1 MFYLVGMAFAG
12 IFWGYFGRFL
22 PAIVG
27 MNTSSF
33 PANSVSSIE
42 SHPLDSFTPRFT
54 VTTNQSL
61 SNANVLSLIRV
72 TDSASQANLTSISGK
87 MEYGI
92 GYSAFTGVKTVTST
106 QEIVQSLSKHRRS
119 KSISH
124 ISNTDEKSSFSS
136 TKALL
141 ASERGTP
148 TYTFPSD
155 LSMTSEVEA
164 IVSMHRKSSFEATT
178 FSSRYTYP
186 VGRST
191 EELTPLNFTMTT
203 RERKSTT
210 LQNAG
215 NLSTTASI
223 KIEETT
229 IMKTS
234 TLGYFVSSIVD
245 NYIHKTITSS
255 NAYNISMRIS
265 LNQGGSFPT
274 AIRERTSMVNRKSA
288 EPSTSPNRFVSSRY
302 SARRTTEGEH
312 PFYIST
318 TGVSA
323 AIKASTPSVLQ
334 NTLTINVLTLE
345 AITRKNEISMTSF
358 YEKASNLVSTSM
370 ERKSDSTNSPS
381 KIMHSQVASETQEH
395 LTSNVGNSRL
405 AQHYSLSQNIT
416 TQWSDKI
423 APTESTL
430 TKSSTFTVSSSK
442 PQPVSSKI
450 TMTDHKGPVTSTKIS
465 SLSTSSGNVTSLL
478 NEPSKRS
485 SGLSFISPSNFIL
498 SSTLHTPFTESLVV
512 VTSYTQS
519 TPNKGNYPYMT
530 DGTSSL
536 QTKHS
541 MIKIKT
547 SGQSD
552 SSKISR
558 AFPSLVMIPSIS
570 LDTISSTMALY
581 SSTSAS
587 TDLSRP
593 PSSDPINFQGMLI
606 LQMPWDPQYQSPF
619 SQEFRVLA
627 NKIKTELT
635 KAFRSLEDFLSVQVQ
650 RFWKGSVGVDFL
662 LLMSSQVDQCTI
674 ERTLTNANS
683 TALLD
688 LPLTFLQITKRDVST
703 ATPNSDSKSLER
715 WEIILIVAAILV
727 FFLLLILCVMAVKL
741 VRQGGGFGGRKKYD
755 ISNRHR
761 KHLCSER
768 NDSVTISRSNLPVIL
783 SMEERGQSLSGK
795 PPPYGNT
802 KSNSL
807 EQLVEGKQ
815 GRRGADYRE
824 QDDKDHLYEEPIT
837 IPITRKKGVGNPA
850 YDGDGTQLQMSTFK
864 PDSLG
869 DREFIGRPTTLESS
883 MIKKGNNTQES
894 NSPTAD
900 YQNEDCAVAR
910 L

>member
-1 MFYLVGMAFAG
+1 MK
-12 IFWGYFGRFL
+12 
-22 PAIVG
+22 
-27 MNTSSF
+27 TSSL

-42 SHPLDSFTPRFT
+42 SHPLDTFTPWFT
-54 VTTNQSL
+54 ATTSQSL
-61 SNANVLSLIRV
+61 LNANVLLSLIRV
-72 TDSASQANLTSISGK
+72 SDSASQANLTSISRK

-92 GYSAFTGVKTVTST
+92 GYSAFTGVKTVKST
-106 QEIVQSLSKHRRS
+106 QEIVQSLSKHLPS
-119 KSISH
+119 KSISQ

-141 ASERGTP
+141 ASERGSP
-148 TYTFPSD
+148 TYTFASD

-164 IVSMHRKSSFEATT
+164 IVSMHRKFSFEATT
-178 FSSRYTYP
+178 FSTRYTYP
-186 VGRST
+186 EGRST
-191 EELTPLNFTMTT
+191 EELTPLNFTITT

-210 LQNAG
+210 LQNEG

-229 IMKTS
+229 VTTTS
-234 TLGYFVSSIVD
+234 KLGYFVPSIID
-245 NYIHKTITSS
+245 NYIRETITSS

-265 LNQGGSFPT
+265 LNQ
-274 AIRERTSMVNRKSA
+274 TSMVNRKSA

-302 SARRTTEGEH
+302 SARRTKESEY

-318 TGVSA
+318 SVVSA

-345 AITRKNEISMTSF
+345 AIKSKNEISITSLL
-358 YEKASNLVSTSM
+358 EKAFNLVPTSM
-370 ERKSDSTNSPS
+370 KRRSDSTNSPS
-381 KIMHSQVASETQEH
+381 KIMHSQVASETQEQ
-395 LTSNVGNSRL
+395 LTSNVDNSRL
-405 AQHYSLSQNIT
+405 AQHYSVSQNIT

-423 APTESTL
+423 TPTESTL
-430 TKSSTFTVSSSK
+430 TKRSTFTVSSSK
-442 PQPVSSKI
+442 TQPVSSKI

-465 SLSTSSGNVTSLL
+465 SLSTSPGNVTSLL

-485 SGLSFISPSNFIL
+485 SGFSFISPSNIIL
-498 SSTLHTPFTESLVV
+498 SSTLHTPFTDLESLVV
-512 VTSYTQS
+512 ITSYTHS

-536 QTKHS
+536 QSKHS

-552 SSKISR
+552 SSKISH
-558 AFPSLVMIPSIS
+558 AFPPLVMIPSIS
-570 LDTISSTMALY
+570 LDTISSTMAL

-587 TDLSRP
+587 TGLSRP
-593 PSSDPINFQGMLI
+593 PSSDPIKFQGMLI

-662 LLMSSQVDQCTI
+662 LLMRKSSQVDQCTI
-674 ERTLTNANS
+674 ERTLASANS

-688 LPLTFLQITKRDVST
+688 LPLTFLQITKREVST

-727 FFLLLILCVMAVKL
+727 FFLLLILCVMAVS
-741 VRQGGGFGGRKKYD
+741 V
-755 ISNRHR
+755 SWNRY
-761 KHLCSER
+761 
-768 NDSVTISRSNLPVIL
+768 
-783 SMEERGQSLSGK
+783 MFSL
-795 PPPYGNT
+795 
-802 KSNSL
+802 
-807 EQLVEGKQ
+807 
-815 GRRGADYRE
+815 
-824 QDDKDHLYEEPIT
+824 
-837 IPITRKKGVGNPA
+837 
-850 YDGDGTQLQMSTFK
+850 
-864 PDSLG
+864 
-869 DREFIGRPTTLESS
+869 
-883 MIKKGNNTQES
+883 
-894 NSPTAD
+894 
-900 YQNEDCAVAR
+900 
-910 L
+910 

>member
-1 MFYLVGMAFAG
+1 
-12 IFWGYFGRFL
+12 
-22 PAIVG
+22 

-42 SHPLDSFTPRFT
+42 SHPLDTFTPRFT

-106 QEIVQSLSKHRRS
+106 QEIVQSLSNHRRS

-155 LSMTSEVEA
+155 LSMTSEVEE

-178 FSSRYTYP
+178 FSTRYTYP
-186 VGRST
+186 EGRST

-203 RERKSTT
+203 REKKSIT

-215 NLSTTASI
+215 NLSPTASI

-229 IMKTS
+229 IITTS
-234 TLGYFVSSIVD
+234 TLGYFVPSIVD

-323 AIKASTPSVLQ
+323 AIKASTPRVLQ

-430 TKSSTFTVSSSK
+430 TKRSTFTVSSSK
-442 PQPVSSKI
+442 PQPVSSKV

-465 SLSTSSGNVTSLL
+465 RLSTSSGNVTSLL

-485 SGLSFISPSNFIL
+485 SGLSFISPSNIIL

-536 QTKHS
+536 QSKHS

-552 SSKISR
+552 SSKISH

-570 LDTISSTMALY
+570 LDTISSTMAL

-593 PSSDPINFQGMLI
+593 PYSDPIKFQGMLI
-606 LQMPWDPQYQSPF
+606 LQMPWDPQYQIPF

-662 LLMSSQVDQCTI
+662 LLMRKSSQVDQCTI

-688 LPLTFLQITKRDVST
+688 LPLTFLQITKREVST

-727 FFLLLILCVMAVKL
+727 FFLLLILCVMAVS
-741 VRQGGGFGGRKKYD
+741 V
-755 ISNRHR
+755 SWNRY
-761 KHLCSER
+761 
-768 NDSVTISRSNLPVIL
+768 
-783 SMEERGQSLSGK
+783 MFSL
-795 PPPYGNT
+795 
-802 KSNSL
+802 
-807 EQLVEGKQ
+807 
-815 GRRGADYRE
+815 
-824 QDDKDHLYEEPIT
+824 
-837 IPITRKKGVGNPA
+837 
-850 YDGDGTQLQMSTFK
+850 
-864 PDSLG
+864 
-869 DREFIGRPTTLESS
+869 
-883 MIKKGNNTQES
+883 
-894 NSPTAD
+894 
-900 YQNEDCAVAR
+900 
-910 L
+910 